1 MRLGVSPA
9 AGGAGALHDCPCPFV
24 RSGSSLGTLRPIHR
38 GMGPQLQHSDWLT
51 GRVPDE
57 VRAQIR
63 RLVEVLGYLPHPQ
76 PLGVVTADAVLL
88 AANQPLADL
97 LGAGGDEL
105 LGADWADVM
114 PGWEERLRGWDDEGA
129 EEPRTHTFE
138 EHVVGEGGREL
149 WAHVVATPVVAEGVE
164 DGDAGPA
171 LAAWTVFLS
180 GRSAELPDDVERRR
194 HEILELLLES
204 PGEYV
209 IKLDADGRVDFVS
222 PSLCAVL
229 GLSAE
234 ALLGRPLDEAHTC
247 AAEYQAQMAGLWE
260 ELARPPFS
268 VQREMTMA
276 TPAGERTV
284 LWTFEALFED
294 DGVMRGV
301 FCLGR
306 DVSEWRGAE
315 RALERG
321 ELRLR
326 TLVEQTN
333 QMTWVTGSDGAID
346 DPSED
351 WMSFTGQ
358 SAEEMLGDGW
368 LLAVHPD
375 DRERVAAAWRQATS
389 SESAYECEYR
399 LRGAAGEYRWI
410 ASRAVPLPAANG
422 GTEYFGVAQ
431 DVSERR
437 RAEDALRRQL
447 DLETMLASISTRL
460 RAAQVA
466 NMPQVLDDMLAEV
479 GRNTGVDSVSMHEL
493 DVDHLTFDRGRRWSR
508 DRQSVEASESVTTLI
523 ELDWLRPRLEAREI
537 VTVGDVAE
545 LPAEAEAERRLWD
558 SLGLRSLIAA
568 PLVFDDALV
577 GMLALST
584 TDTLRT
590 WDDGDIHFLRV
601 LADQVA
607 SELIWYWDEL
617 NLAAMGECFLS
628 FSPDY
633 DHNLAA
639 ICAALGSVSGASF
652 CLYDRRRG
660 DDLLT
665 VASWNAPV
673 DLPTITASAGTA
685 CADVIAQGGDDVC
698 VIAGLEH
705 SAHARTSRDLNRYG
719 ARTYIG
725 YPVKAGGHT
734 VASLSALFDADVTL
748 RSSQLE
754 LFRVLGRAAAV
765 EEARRL
771 DGEDRL
777 LGLAQL
783 EQAMERTVA
792 TLSGAMST
800 RDPYTAG
807 HERRVAQLALAIG
820 GAMGMDDAEL
830 RLLRLAATMHDIG
843 KIAVPAEILSK
854 PTRLSEAEFAIIK
867 VHSAAGCDLLAPA
880 ALPGE
885 VLIAVRQHHERLD
898 GSGYPDRLEGD
909 AIGRFARIL
918 AVADVTEAMS
928 SHRPY
933 RPALGVEL
941 ALEEIQSGRGVR
953 YDAEVC
959 DICLRVFREE
969 GFSFVE

>member
-1 MRLGVSPA
+1 
-9 AGGAGALHDCPCPFV
+9 
-24 RSGSSLGTLRPIHR
+24 
-38 GMGPQLQHSDWLT
+38 
-51 GRVPDE
+51 
-57 VRAQIR
+57 
-63 RLVEVLGYLPHPQ
+63 
-76 PLGVVTADAVLL
+76 
-88 AANQPLADL
+88 
-97 LGAGGDEL
+97 
-105 LGADWADVM
+105 M
-114 PGWEERLRGWDDEGA
+114 PGWEERLRGWDEGGV

-138 EHVVGEGGREL
+138 EHVVFSGGLEL
-149 WAHVVATPVVAEGVE
+149 WAHVVATPVVTEGALGGE
-164 DGDAGPA
+164 RGATDAGPA
-171 LAAWTVFLS
+171 LAAWMVFLS
-180 GRSAELPDDVERRR
+180 DCGLRLPDKVERRR
-194 HEILELLLES
+194 REILELLLES
-204 PGEYV
+204 PGEFV
-209 IKLDADGRVDFVS
+209 VKLDADGRVEFVS
-222 PSLCAVL
+222 PSLCAAL
-229 GLSAE
+229 GCAAE
-234 ALLGRPLDEAHTC
+234 ILYARPLDDDHSF
-247 AAEYQAQMAGLWE
+247 AAAYRAQLAGVWE
-260 ELARPPFS
+260 ELARAPFS
-268 VQREMTMA
+268 LQREMTMA
-276 TPAGERTV
+276 TPDGERTV
-284 LWTFEALFED
+284 LWTFEALIED
-294 DGVMRGV
+294 RGVVRGV
-301 FCLGR
+301 FGLGR
-306 DVSEWRGAE
+306 DVSERRRAE
-315 RALERG
+315 RALERS

-326 TLVEQTN
+326 TLVEQTS
-333 QMTWVTGSDGAID
+333 QMMWVTGPGGTID
-346 DPSED
+346 DPIED

-358 SAEEMLGDGW
+358 SAEEMLGEGW

-375 DRERVAAAWRQATS
+375 DRERVAAAWLGATS
-389 SESAYECEYR
+389 TGGVYEGEYR
-399 LRGAAGEYRWI
+399 LRRADGEFRWM

-422 GTEYFGVAQ
+422 GTEYFGVGQ

-460 RAAQVA
+460 MAAQVA
-466 NMPQVLDDMLAEV
+466 NTLQVLDDVLAEV
-479 GRNTGVDSVSMHEL
+479 GRSTGVDSVSMHEL
-493 DVDHLTFDRGRRWSR
+493 DVDHLTFDRGRMWSR
-508 DRQSVEASESVTTLI
+508 DSQSVEASESVTTLI

-537 VTVGDVAE
+537 VTVGEVAE
-545 LPAEAEAERRLWD
+545 LPAEAEAERRLLD
-558 SLGLRSLIAA
+558 SLGLRSLIVA
-568 PLVFDDALV
+568 PLVFDGALV

-584 TDTLRT
+584 TDTPRT
-590 WDDGDIHFLRV
+590 WDDKDLHLLRV

-607 SELIWYWDEL
+607 SKLIWYWDEL
-617 NLAAMGECFLS
+617 NLAAMSECFLS
-628 FSPDY
+628 FGPDY
-633 DHNLAA
+633 ESNLAA
-639 ICAALGSVSGASF
+639 ICTALGSVSGASF
-652 CLYDRRRG
+652 VLYDRRRG

-673 DLPTITASAGTA
+673 DMPTITPSAGTA

-698 VIAGLEH
+698 VIAGLQD
-705 SAHARTSRDLNRYG
+705 SAYARTSRDLNRYG

-807 HERRVAQLALAIG
+807 HERRVAQLAVAIG
-820 GAMGMDDAEL
+820 GAMGMDDADL
-830 RLLRLAATMHDIG
+830 RLLRLAATVHDIG

-867 VHSAAGCDLLAPA
+867 VHSQAGQELLEPAELPERVAAA
-880 ALPGE
+880 
-885 VLIAVRQHHERLD
+885 VLQHHERLD
-898 GSGYPDRLEGD
+898 GSGYPDGLEGD

-933 RPALGVEL
+933 RAALGVVP
-941 ALEEIQSGRGVR
+941 ALEEIASGRGVR
-953 YDAEVC
+953 YDAGVC
-959 DICLRVFREE
+959 DICLRLFREE

>member
-1 MRLGVSPA
+1 
-9 AGGAGALHDCPCPFV
+9 
-24 RSGSSLGTLRPIHR
+24 
-38 GMGPQLQHSDWLT
+38 MGPQLQHSDWLT

-63 RLVEVLGYLPHPQ
+63 RLVEVLGYLPQLQ

-88 AANQPLADL
+88 AANQPLLDL
-97 LGAGGDEL
+97 LGAGGDDL

-114 PGWEERLRGWDDEGA
+114 PGWEERVRGWDEGGV

-138 EHVVGEGGREL
+138 EHVVRAGGLEL
-149 WAHVVATPVVAEGVE
+149 WAHVVAAPVVTEGGE
-164 DGDAGPA
+164 GGDAGADTGRA
-171 LAAWTVFLS
+171 LAAWTLFLS
-180 GRSAELPDDVERRR
+180 DRSPELPDEVERRR
-194 HEILELLLES
+194 REILELLLEN
-204 PGEYV
+204 PREFV
-209 IKLDADGRVDFVS
+209 VKLDADGRVEFVS
-222 PSLCAVL
+222 PSLCAAL
-229 GLSAE
+229 G
-234 ALLGRPLDEAHTC
+234 C
-247 AAEYQAQMAGLWE
+247 AAETLVGRPPDDDHSFAAAYRAQLAGVWE

-268 VQREMTMA
+268 VQREMALQTLH
-276 TPAGERTV
+276 GELAV
-284 LWTFEALFED
+284 AWKFEALIED
-294 DGVMRGV
+294 RGV
-301 FCLGR
+301 VRGAFGLGR
-306 DVSEWRGAE
+306 DVSERRRAE
-315 RALERG
+315 RALERS

-326 TLVEQTN
+326 TLVNETN
-333 QMTWVTGSDGAID
+333 QMTWVTGLDGAID
-346 DPSED
+346 SPVGD
-351 WMSFTGQ
+351 WMAFTGQ
-358 SAEEMLGDGW
+358 SAEEMLGEGW
-368 LLAVHPD
+368 LQVVHPD
-375 DRERVAAAWRQATS
+375 DRDRVAATWRDATS
-389 SESAYECEYR
+389 AGGVYECEYR
-399 LRGAAGEYRWI
+399 LRGADGEYRWM
-410 ASRAVPLPAANG
+410 ASRAVPLAGPDG
-422 GTEYFGVAQ
+422 GTEYFGVGQ

-447 DLETMLASISTRL
+447 DLETTLASISTRL
-460 RAAQVA
+460 MAAQVA
-466 NMPQVLDDMLAEV
+466 NMRQVLDDMLAEV
-479 GRNTGVDSVSMHEL
+479 GRSTGVDSVSMHEL
-493 DVDHLTFDRGRRWSR
+493 DVDHLTFDCGRMWSR
-508 DRQSVEASESVTTLI
+508 DSQSVAASESVTTLI

-537 VTVGDVAE
+537 VTVGEVAE
-545 LPAEAEAERRLWD
+545 LPAEAETERRLWD
-558 SLGLRSLIAA
+558 SLGLRSLIVA
-568 PLVFDDALV
+568 PLVFDGALV
-577 GMLALST
+577 GMLALGT
-584 TDTLRT
+584 TDTPRT
-590 WDDGDIHFLRV
+590 WDDKDLHLLRF

-617 NLAAMGECFLS
+617 NLAAVSECFLS
-628 FSPDY
+628 FGPDY
-633 DHNLAA
+633 ESNLAA
-639 ICAALGSVSGASF
+639 ICTALGSVSGASF
-652 CLYDRRRG
+652 VLYDRRRG

-698 VIAGLEH
+698 VIAGLQD
-705 SAHARTSRDLNRYG
+705 SAYARTSRDLNRYG

-734 VASLSALFDADVTL
+734 VASLSALLDADVTL

-820 GAMGMDDAEL
+820 GAMGMDDADL
-830 RLLRLAATMHDIG
+830 RLLRLSATVHDIG

-867 VHSAAGCDLLAPA
+867 VHSQAGQELLEPAELPERVVAA
-880 ALPGE
+880 
-885 VLIAVRQHHERLD
+885 VLQHHERLD
-898 GSGYPDRLEGD
+898 GSGYPDGLEGD

-933 RPALGVEL
+933 RPALGIEP

-953 YDAEVC
+953 FDAEVC
-959 DICLRVFREE
+959 DICLRLFREE